1 MDETRSRIKRIYN
14 SMKYRCT
21 NPKHVSYDIYGGR
34 GIKVCEEWLQDFQSF
49 YDWAIANGYSNDLTI
64 DRIDVNGDYEPD
76 NCRWTTWKE
85 QAKNKR
91 KPKPREKKEVEKPK
105 GKRIKLKQF
114 RIGLQLTQQE
124 MADKMNV
131 SKVMYVSVE
140 NGQRQGTYAFWCTFQ
155 NVFEVPDEQ
164 MWKLINWE

>member
-1 MDETRSRIKRIYN
+1 MDETKS
-14 SMKYRCT
+14 
-21 NPKHVSYDIYGGR
+21 
-34 GIKVCEEWLQDFQSF
+34 
-49 YDWAIANGYSNDLTI
+49 
-64 DRIDVNGDYEPD
+64 
-76 NCRWTTWKE
+76 
-85 QAKNKR
+85 
-91 KPKPREKKEVEKPK
+91 REKKEVKKPK

-124 MADKMNV
+124 MADKMDV

-155 NVFEVPDEQ
+155 NVFKVPDEQ